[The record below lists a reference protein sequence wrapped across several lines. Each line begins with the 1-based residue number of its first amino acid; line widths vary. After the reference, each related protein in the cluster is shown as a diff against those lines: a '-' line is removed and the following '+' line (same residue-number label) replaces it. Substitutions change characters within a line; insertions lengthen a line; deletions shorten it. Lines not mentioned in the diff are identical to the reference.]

1 MNSYLLSF
9 LFGLL
14 IYGMMVID
22 AKYIEPNN
30 KQISPKIALFAM
42 LLFWIIY
49 EFVINSKVSPA
60 AVQPILAGGFYGK

>member
-9 LFGLL
+9 LFGLI

-22 AKYIEPNN
+22 ARYIEPNN
-30 KQISPKIALFAM
+30 KPISLKIPLASM

-49 EFVINSKVSPA
+49 EFVISVKPSPVA
-60 AVQPILAGGFYGK
+60 IQPIMAGGFYDK